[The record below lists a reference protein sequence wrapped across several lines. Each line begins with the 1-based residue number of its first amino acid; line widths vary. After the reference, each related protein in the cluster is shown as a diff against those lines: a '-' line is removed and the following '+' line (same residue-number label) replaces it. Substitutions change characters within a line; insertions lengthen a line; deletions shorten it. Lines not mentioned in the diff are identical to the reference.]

1 MITAQ
6 EIQMIRNADPG
17 AVLPGIDTETG
28 NPLAA
33 SSLLAVA
40 SITQSTKAPYYYSPS
55 KNTVYVTQA
64 GAVLSG
70 INFGSATVII
80 EANNVTIKD
89 CSFSGTTGSP
99 WAVYQ
104 AAAYSGAT
112 VENCT
117 FQGSKSPTESNNWI
131 QSTLGIT
138 IEDNSFLDSPS
149 DAIDIRSGVVTGNYF
164 SGTAYLTG
172 AHSDAIWVDGST
184 GPTVITDNLI
194 DGTQNADAQGPANS
208 DIRLSNTFGDL
219 TNVTISG
226 NYLLGA
232 GYAVEA
238 GISSSTYTM
247 SDISIADND
256 IGWDSYGA
264 YFPATTGVATVTG
277 TTIVDSSN
285 PAASTQALTAYE
297 AAGLPTAIVL
307 SATSTANVVASGS
320 APTTLLGN
328 GFLVHLFGGA
338 GETNFVGGQG
348 AQYLMAG
355 GGANILT
362 YLSIGEGGD
371 SMSGFDPARDVI
383 DLSRMDGDLTKAGI
397 QNFTFI
403 GSAAFSGAGAQVR
416 YQLNPAKNVTY
427 VQADLAGDAGN
438 VTPDFTI
445 TLSGLLPLTAANF
458 ALTPSQSSADLAYGA
473 ALTSAK
479 VKTIAGAPSETEHS
493 NVQGRA
499 YTSYESFSGSGYDN
513 LAADNLNLSA
523 TTNQLLL
530 YDPGMTVTRGGGAES
545 LQITGMGSD
554 PLAYHSVETIDAT
567 TNGAEQFVLG
577 SAFGAET
584 IKGFAAS
591 GATPDTIQLASSS
604 FSYLTAGMTQAQ
616 DLAAVLAHAVGG
628 SSGLTIADTTG
639 DSLTLTGVSAATI
652 AANPAAVRFA

>member
-17 AVLPGIDTETG
+17 AVLPGIDTRTG
-28 NPLAA
+28 NPLTA
-33 SSLLAVA
+33 SSLSGLA
-40 SITQSTKAPYYYSPS
+40 SITQSTGAPYYYSPS

-89 CSFSGTTGSP
+89 CSFSGTTGGP

-104 AAAYSGAT
+104 AAAHSGAT

-138 IEDNSFLDSPS
+138 IKDNSFLDSPS

-208 DIRLSNTFGDL
+208 DIRLSNTFGNL

-238 GISSSTYTM
+238 GISSAAYTM
-247 SDISIADND
+247 SNISISNND

-264 YFPATTGVATVTG
+264 YFPATTSVATVTG

-285 PAASTQALTAYE
+285 PTASTQALAAYE
-297 AAGLPTAIVL
+297 AGDLSTGNVL
-307 SATSTANVVASGS
+307 SATSTANVVASG
-320 APTTLLGN
+320 PTPATLLGN

-338 GETNFVGGQG
+338 GETDFVGGHG
-348 AQYLMAG
+348 AQYLMG
-355 GGANILT
+355 GQGANILT
-362 YLSIGEGGD
+362 YLSIGDGGD

-383 DLSRMDGDLTKAGI
+383 DLSRMDGDLTRAGV

-403 GSAAFSGAGAQVR
+403 GSAPFSGAAAQVR
-416 YQLNPAKNVTY
+416 YQLNPAKDVTY
-427 VQADLAGDAGN
+427 VEADLAGDAAN
-438 VTPDFTI
+438 VKPDFTI
-445 TLSGLLPLTAANF
+445 TLSGLFPLTAANF
-458 ALTPSQSSADLAYGA
+458 ALTSAQSSADLSNGA
-473 ALTSAK
+473 ALTRSK
-479 VKTIAGAPSETEHS
+479 VATVAGAPSETEHT
-493 NVQGRA
+493 NVAGRA
-499 YTSYESFSGSGYDN
+499 YTSYESFAGSGYAN

-530 YDPGMTVTRGGGAES
+530 YDPGMTITRGGGAES

-567 TNGAEQFVLG
+567 ASGGEHFVLG
-577 SAFGAET
+577 AAFGQET
-584 IKGFAAS
+584 IAGFAAS
-591 GATPDTIQLASSS
+591 GASPDTIQLATSS

-616 DLAAVLAHAVGG
+616 DLAAVLAHAGGG
-628 SSGLTIADTTG
+628 SSLTISGSNG
-639 DSLTLTGVSAATI
+639 DSLTLTRVSAATI